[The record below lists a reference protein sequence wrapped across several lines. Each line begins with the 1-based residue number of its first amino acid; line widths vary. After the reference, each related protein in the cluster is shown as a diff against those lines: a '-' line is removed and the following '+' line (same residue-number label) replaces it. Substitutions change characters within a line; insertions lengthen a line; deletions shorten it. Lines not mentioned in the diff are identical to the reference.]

1 MRAYENLK
9 EKSLISLILKSAI
22 IETLVTAVFIFIFSA
37 VMFLTESAYNYATV
51 FATASIA
58 IGSLAAAYYAAKTV
72 GKRGFLT
79 GVATG
84 GITFLIITIISLI
97 LDKGEVTSNTLFHF
111 IIIMLSSLIGGIF
124 GVNKDKN
131 KKII

>member
-1 MRAYENLK
+1 MKAYENLK

-58 IGSLAAAYYAAKTV
+58 MGSLAAAYYAAKAI

-79 GVATG
+79 GVTIG

-111 IIIMLSSLIGGIF
+111 IIIMLSSLIGGII
-124 GVNKDKN
+124 GVNKGLN
-131 KKII
+131 KKYI